1 MAKNDTTDP
10 KAATEP
16 APKGSDPDALS
27 KALAELDRLGKLV
40 DSNARKTD
48 ALEEENARLRA
59 ELEGKG
65 SSKPAAPSKPTPA
78 PKRAPDGLVPGRIVH
93 YMKAIPFQVA
103 RGEPVPV
110 ALRGGELPRG
120 VEAPIPELE
129 PQAAL
134 VLRVHED
141 GAADLKV
148 FFATGAEHTI
158 KRVPYADEPTKGAW
172 SWPARA

>member
-59 ELEGKG
+59 ELESKG
-65 SSKPAAPSKPTPA
+65 SKPAPA
-78 PKRAPDGLVPGRIVH
+78 PKRAPLPGRLPGLV
-93 YMKAIPFQVA
+93 YYWKAIPFVVPG
-103 RGEPVPV
+103 GEPVPRQ
-110 ALRGGELPRG
+110 LRGGELPRG
-120 VEAPIPELE
+120 VEAPVPELE
-129 PQAAL
+129 PQTAL
-134 VLRVHED
+134 VIRMHED

-172 SWPARA
+172 GRP